1 MSWICRIAPV
11 FVQNRE
17 FSGFVLDNGNCKSQR
32 VNECLLGTHSCDA
45 NAECLGKKNLY
56 LGSFRIVFRH
66 EKRLQLPMQ
75 TGFSRRRFILRRH
88 GRMRAAKRRRWFLR
102 KYSRKIDLFQ
112 HFWQFWMPL
121 HFRLYDAKRR
131 MRRYRRMQLEQDL
144 SELFKMRKYS
154 WICILRM
161 FIWISNEWK
170 RLLRRRKRMS
180 KRKISVRRE
189 CEMHKYK
196 WKLQMRL

>member
-45 NAECLGKKNLY
+45 NADCLGKKNPLASSRTK
-56 LGSFRIVFRH
+56 LRH

-88 GRMRAAKRRRWFLR
+88 GRVRASKRRRRFLR
-102 KYSRKIDLFQ
+102 KYSRKLSLFQ

-121 HFRLYDAKRR
+121 HFWLYDAKRR
-131 MRRYRRMQLEQDL
+131 MRRHRRMQLFQNL
-144 SELFKMRKYS
+144 SEQFG
-154 WICILRM
+154 LR
-161 FIWISNEWK
+161 
-170 RLLRRRKRMS
+170 
-180 KRKISVRRE
+180 
-189 CEMHKYK
+189 
-196 WKLQMRL
+196 